1 MATKTELWNEVQ
13 EVLVANKAKQA
24 LFDALEALLKP
35 KSGGGITQNPMQTIN
50 GVNYHYCRYA
60 DIYVIES
67 EIVMSNGKS
76 KGYSKKAIAEWTRLG
91 KEVQN
96 LNAKAM
102 AKLLDGD
109 TTEGAKIA
117 TDAEAL
123 KLARNTPDLYLDIK
137 QYFIDNGL
145 SI

>member
-1 MATKTELWNEVQ
+1 MNKTELHN
-13 EVLVANKAKQA
+13 LVMQLCEEHKANKKLISA
-24 LFDALEALLKP
+24 LDELLRP
-35 KSGGGITQNPMQTIN
+35 KSGGGIMQNPMQTIN

-91 KEVQN
+91 KEMQN

-102 AKLLDGD
+102 AKLLNGD
-109 TTEGAKIA
+109 MTEGAKIA
-117 TDAEAL
+117 ADAEAL
-123 KLARNTPDLYLDIK
+123 KLVRNTPDLYLDIK
-137 QYFIDNGL
+137 QYFIDNSL

>member
-1 MATKTELWNEVQ
+1 MNKTELHN
-13 EVLVANKAKQA
+13 LVMQLCEEHKANKKLISA
-24 LFDALEALLKP
+24 LDELLKP
-35 KSGGGITQNPMQTIN
+35 KSGGGIVQNPMQTIN

-67 EIVMSNGKS
+67 EIVMSNDKS

-96 LNAKAM
+96 LNAQAM

-109 TTEGAKIA
+109 MAEGAKIA
-117 TDAEAL
+117 ADAEAL
-123 KLARNTPDLYLDIK
+123 KLARNTPDLYLNIK
-137 QYFIDNGL
+137 QYFIDNSL

>member
-1 MATKTELWNEVQ
+1 MNKTELHT
-13 EVLVANKAKQA
+13 LVMQLCEEHKANKKLIGA
-24 LFDALEALLKP
+24 LDELLKP
-35 KSGGGITQNPMQTIN
+35 KSGGGIMQNPMQTIN

-67 EIVMSNGKS
+67 EIVLSNGKS

-91 KEVQN
+91 KEAQN

-109 TTEGAKIA
+109 MAEGAKIA
-117 TDAEAL
+117 AEAEAL

>member
-1 MATKTELWNEVQ
+1 MNKTELHN
-13 EVLVANKAKQA
+13 LVMQLCEEHKANKKLISA
-24 LFDALEALLKP
+24 LDELLKP
-35 KSGGGITQNPMQTIN
+35 KSGGGIVQNPMQTIN

-60 DIYVIES
+60 DIYVVES
-67 EIVMSNGKS
+67 EIVISNGKS

-109 TTEGAKIA
+109 KAEGAKIA
-117 TDAEAL
+117 ADAEAL

-137 QYFIDNGL
+137 QYFIDNSL

>member
-1 MATKTELWNEVQ
+1 MNKTQLHELVMQLCE
-13 EVLVANKAKQA
+13 EHKASKKLTSA
-24 LFDALEALLKP
+24 LDELLKP
-35 KSGGGITQNPMQTIN
+35 KSGGGIVQNPMQTID

-76 KGYSKKAIAEWTRLG
+76 KGYSKKAIAKWTSLG

-109 TTEGAKIA
+109 MAEGTKIA
-117 TDAEAL
+117 ADAEAL

>member
-1 MATKTELWNEVQ
+1 MNKTELHN
-13 EVLVANKAKQA
+13 LVMQLCEEHKANKKLISA
-24 LFDALEALLKP
+24 LDELLKP
-35 KSGGGITQNPMQTIN
+35 KSGGGIVQNPMQTIN

-60 DIYVIES
+60 DIYVVES
-67 EIVMSNGKS
+67 EIVISNGKS

-109 TTEGAKIA
+109 MAEGAKIA
-117 TDAEAL
+117 AEAEAL

-137 QYFIDNGL
+137 QYFIDNSL

>member
-1 MATKTELWNEVQ
+1 MNKTELYN
-13 EVLVANKAKQA
+13 LVMQLCEEHKANKKLIGA
-24 LFDALEALLKP
+24 LDELLKP
-35 KSGGGITQNPMQTIN
+35 KSGGGIMQNPMQTIN
-50 GVNYHYCRYA
+50 GVNYHYCRYV

-67 EIVMSNGKS
+67 EIVLSNGKS

-109 TTEGAKIA
+109 MAEGAKIA
-117 TDAEAL
+117 ADAEAL

-137 QYFIDNGL
+137 QYFIDNNL

>member
-1 MATKTELWNEVQ
+1 MNKSQLHT
-13 EVLVANKAKQA
+13 LVMQLCEEHKANKKLIGA
-24 LFDALEALLKP
+24 LDELLKP
-35 KSGGGITQNPMQTIN
+35 KSGGGIVQNPMQTIN

-96 LNAKAM
+96 LNAQAM

-109 TTEGAKIA
+109 IAGGTKIA
-117 TDAEAL
+117 ADAEAL

-137 QYFIDNGL
+137 QYFIDNSL

>member
-1 MATKTELWNEVQ
+1 MNKTELHT
-13 EVLVANKAKQA
+13 LVMQLCEEHKANKKLISA
-24 LFDALEALLKP
+24 LDELLRP
-35 KSGGGITQNPMQTIN
+35 KSGGGIMQNPMQTIN

-109 TTEGAKIA
+109 MAEGAKIA
-117 TDAEAL
+117 AEAEAL

-137 QYFIDNGL
+137 QYFIDNSL